1 MVISIERG
9 SKIITVIDT
18 IPTTLISVSLTE
30 TLSSII
36 TTVLIVEFVFSD
48 ERVSN

>member
-1 MVISIERG
+1 MIEGIERG

-18 IPTTLISVSLTE
+18 IPTTIIRVSFTE
-30 TLSSII
+30 TLGSVI
-36 TTVLIVEFVFSD
+36 TTVGILVFVFSD